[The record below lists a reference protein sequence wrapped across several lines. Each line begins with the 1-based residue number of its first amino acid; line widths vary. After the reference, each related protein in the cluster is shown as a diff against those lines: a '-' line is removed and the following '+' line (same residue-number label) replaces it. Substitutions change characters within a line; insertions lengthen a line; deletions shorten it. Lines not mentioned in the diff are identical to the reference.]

1 MKQIKTFEDACK
13 ALGLAIPEGLPEM
26 LKPQYEAIIPARY
39 IAQMKLEIITAA
51 LNGGWEYRP
60 EPDVWCYWPWFE
72 FFTKNEM
79 DDMGP
84 EKEKE
89 RNVVPVLPGQANG
102 FSGLAFSLSYYAW
115 SNASSFYGARL
126 AYKTAALA
134 EHSGKQFAELWR
146 DYLFG

>member
-26 LKPQYEAIIPARY
+26 LQPQYEAIIPARY

-51 LNGGWEYRP
+51 LNEGWEYRP
-60 EPDVWCYWPWFE
+60 EPGVRCYWPWFV

-89 RNVVPVLPGQANG
+89 RNVVPFLPGQANG
-102 FSGLAFSLSYYAW
+102 FCGLAFSYSNLAFSYSTAR
-115 SNASSFYGARL
+115 YGARL

-134 EHSGKQFAELWR
+134 KHSGKQFTELWR